1 MKKLEG
7 QENKFIQKKLFT
19 KERPAKKKERK
30 SMKKKSATF
39 FERFGKKKAKN
50 N

>member
-19 KERPAKKKERK
+19 KERPAKKK
-30 SMKKKSATF
+30 KKKINEKEVCNIF
-39 FERFGKKKAKN
+39 FKVWKKKGKE
-50 N
+50 